1 MSNFNESIQY
11 INNNDSQNIYY
22 GLCDKIKLFG
32 LKKIIELDIEKILG
46 KNNLRNIQSLRL
58 KHNILIK
65 EINNLNQIN
74 TLLVIIIIII
84 VILFVIF

>member
-1 MSNFNESIQY
+1 MKVYNIL
-11 INNNDSQNIYY
+11 NNNDSQNIYY

-65 EINNLNQIN
+65 EII
-74 TLLVIIIIII
+74 
-84 VILFVIF
+84 